1 MAKIVAEIPATL
13 YRNFC
18 VFVKFFVTMQSHTA
32 KARIGALCTNT
43 GGIALIIL
51 TALVF
56 AVDLG
61 FKPFTD
67 EVFAVA

>member
-1 MAKIVAEIPATL
+1 M
-13 YRNFC
+13 
-18 VFVKFFVTMQSHTA
+18 MQSHTA

-51 TALVF
+51 TALLFVVAF
-56 AVDLG
+56 G
-61 FKPFTD
+61 FEPFSD